1 MLIEIVL
8 PLSLAVIM
16 LSLGIGLTLAD
27 FRRVLSMPVAVA
39 TGLAMQMIG
48 LPLLALGLLQIF
60 PLPSELALGVM
71 ILAFCPGGVTS
82 NVLTK
87 FSGGTVALS
96 ITLTAIVSLASVITI
111 PLLVSWAATSFLG
124 EGTKIDVTGIA
135 IAMFMITAVPVA
147 LGVLVRHFLPAMAK
161 RIEPVLSWIAI
172 VLFAIIL
179 VGALAANWSIFLDS
193 VGVLGP
199 LLVTLNI
206 CALAIGLLVA
216 RGAGLT
222 AGDAKAVAVELGVQN
237 GTLGITVAGLLG
249 AAGLSSYA
257 LPAAV
262 YGIVMYLITLPAIA
276 LMRRAL

>member
-1 MLIEIVL
+1 MLVEIFL

-16 LSLGIGLTLAD
+16 LSLGIGLTVAD
-27 FRRVLSMPVAVA
+27 FRRVLAMPAAVA

-48 LPLLALGLLQIF
+48 LPLLAFGLLQVF
-60 PLPSELALGVM
+60 PLPPELAFGVM

-87 FSGGTVALS
+87 LAGGTVALS

-111 PLLVSWAATSFLG
+111 PLLVSWTAAHILG
-124 EGTKIDVTGIA
+124 AGSAIDVTGIA
-135 IAMFMITAVPVA
+135 VAMFMITAVPVA
-147 LGVLVRHFLPAMAK
+147 IGVLIRHWFADIAA
-161 RIEPVLSWIAI
+161 RVEPVLGWLA
-172 VLFAIIL
+172 VALFAVIL
-179 VGALAANWSIFLDS
+179 LGALAANWGVFI
-193 VGVLGP
+193 GNIAVLGP

-206 CALAIGLLVA
+206 CALAIGLLIA

-222 AGDAKAVAVELGVQN
+222 GGDAKAIAVELGVQN

-249 AAGLSSYA
+249 AVGLSAYA

-276 LMRRAL
+276 VMRRAL